1 MADIVR
7 IVIKGASGYCCF
19 DDAFNDKV
27 TLTNDSISYEYIPCV
42 ESEMNQKRKW
52 SYKTN
57 SPLFKIP
64 HPRSL
69 PQKLYPWASGV
80 WPG

>member
-27 TLTNDSISYEYIPCV
+27 TLTN
-42 ESEMNQKRKW
+42 
-52 SYKTN
+52 T
-57 SPLFKIP
+57 
-64 HPRSL
+64 
-69 PQKLYPWASGV
+69 WAV
-80 WPG
+80 MCRMAL

>member
-42 ESEMNQKRKW
+42 
-52 SYKTN
+52 
-57 SPLFKIP
+57 
-64 HPRSL
+64 
-69 PQKLYPWASGV
+69 
-80 WPG
+80 